1 MTNEE
6 HIEQLKKLRSF
17 HNGSYGRSINK
28 AIEALKKEKDFD
40 YYKSQCKSYEGTIN
54 KLTEAIKQ
62 EPKIPCDLCQYQGE
76 VCMCEYCSATP
87 INENYGMRE
96 GET

>member
-1 MTNEE
+1 MTREE

-28 AIEALKKEKDFD
+28 AIEALE
-40 YYKSQCKSYEGTIN
+40 
-54 KLTEAIKQ
+54 Q

-96 GET
+96 GEE